1 MKRLV
6 TSIAFA
12 SLLGLVAASPVRA
25 VSVETLSNPVPNG
38 YIKIDG
44 DLSDWLAI
52 SAFNQDTVG
61 DGSTG
66 PARPLDI
73 DILQGAVAHDANNF
87 YFLYRN
93 AGDNMVDIAS
103 NWVFIDLDQNVA
115 TGAALGFPN
124 IGTDY
129 NLGGTTGWNAW
140 ANGGLAGPAAGRSVA
155 VGDSD
160 NSGGADFLEWSVS
173 RTATQPGGGTFDP
186 PTGSFDLLFIGED
199 TTFDTSPNNG
209 TVDWF
214 TYDATGTYNPGVA
227 GDADGNGIINMND
240 YQLIQAHSF
249 TIQPLGTMGDVDDT
263 GFVDFGD
270 FQQWKAHCPGGA
282 AAADAAI
289 AALVPEPASLGMGSL
304 ALIALLAARKRA
316 KR

>member
-1 MKRLV
+1 
-6 TSIAFA
+6 
-12 SLLGLVAASPVRA
+12 
-25 VSVETLSNPVPNG
+25 VPNG

-44 DLSDWLAI
+44 NLSDWLAI
-52 SAFNQDTVG
+52 TRYNQDAVG

-73 DILQGAVAHDANNF
+73 DILQGAVAHDDNFF

-93 AGDNMVDIAS
+93 AGDNMVDPAS
-103 NWVFIDLDQNVA
+103 NWVFIDLDQNA
-115 TGAALGFPN
+115 TTGASLGFP

-129 NLGGTTGWNAW
+129 NLGGTGGWNAG
-140 ANGGLAGPAAGRSVA
+140 ANGAFAGAAAGRAVA

-160 NSGGADFLEWSVS
+160 GSGGADFLEWSVS
-173 RTATQPGGGTFDP
+173 RSAVQPGGGTFNP
-186 PTGSFDLLFIGED
+186 PTGSFDLIFIAED
-199 TTFDTSPNNG
+199 TNFDTSPDNG
-209 TVDWF
+209 TADWF
-214 TYDATGTYNPGVA
+214 TYNATGTYNPGVA
-227 GDADGNGIINMND
+227 GDADGNGIINLND

-249 TIQPLGTMGDVDDT
+249 TIVPLGTLGDVDDT

-270 FQQWKAHCPGGA
+270 FQQWKSHYPGGA

-289 AALVPEPASLGMGSL
+289 ASLVPEPASMGLASL
-304 ALIALLAARKRA
+304 ALIGVFAARKRA